1 MTSLRREGR
10 SLFLGF
16 LLGAWVLTLVAVP
29 LVFALEPATA
39 GASAGPAFASADRD
53 GDGFVSRR
61 EAAAIPGLG
70 SVIPN
75 ADLNFDGRL
84 DQVEYARALGLRR
97 N

>member
-16 LLGAWVLTLVAVP
+16 LLSAWVLTLLAGP

-39 GASAGPAFASADRD
+39 GASAGGPSFARADRD

-61 EAAAIPGLG
+61 EAAAIPGLER
-70 SVIPN
+70 VILR

-84 DQVEYARALGLRR
+84 DQVEYARALGLR
-97 N
+97 